1 MSRDVVNRF
10 KKNMV
15 ENKLINKGDKIVIG
29 LSGGPDS
36 ICLLNLLC
44 EIREEFDLDLAAAH
58 INHMIRGEEADEDQE
73 FCRERCLQLGVKFF
87 YKKIDVNAYA
97 KNNGLSSESAGREIR
112 YGFFD
117 EVMNKL
123 KFNKIATAHNA
134 NDQAETVLMRLMRGT
149 GLEGLSGIQVIR
161 DKKYIRPILFLN
173 RDEVEKYCHDIGEKA
188 RIDKTNLERLYS
200 RNRIRLD
207 ILPYMKEH
215 FNKDIVD
222 TINRMA
228 QLIDKDNEFINK
240 MTEKYYNNVCIE
252 DKEKVIIKKDGFSL
266 ESSIITRIIRKSI
279 YKVGNAKY
287 NVEAKHIEDV
297 IKLQKNSTSK
307 ILNLPNKVIAE
318 NVYGDIHIK
327 RTINNGAKKSCAKCI
342 DKNDLKNITIEFGE
356 YLIDFE
362 VINNEKKLKFNDNS
376 LIKYFNYDNI
386 NNEIKIRFRK
396 DGDKIVPFGMKGSK
410 KLKDIFID
418 MKVPKEQRDSIPI
431 ILFDDNIS
439 WIVGMKMSEIYR
451 VTNDAKKIL
460 KIKVTRKE

>member
-1 MSRDVVNRF
+1 MSRDIVNRF
-10 KKNMV
+10 KKNML
-15 ENKLINKGDKIVIG
+15 ENKLINKGDKIVVG

-58 INHMIRGEEADEDQE
+58 INHMIRGEEADKDQE
-73 FCRERCLQLGVKFF
+73 FCRERCFQLGVKFF
-87 YKKIDVNAYA
+87 YKKIDVNEYA

-112 YGFFD
+112 YEFFN

-123 KFNKIATAHNA
+123 EFNKIATAHNA

-161 DKKYIRPILFLN
+161 DNKYIRPILFLN
-173 RDEVEKYCHDIGEKA
+173 REEVESYCHDIGEEA
-188 RIDKTNLERLYS
+188 RIDKTNLERIYS
-200 RNRIRLD
+200 RNKIRLD
-207 ILPYMKEH
+207 ILPYMKKN
-215 FNKDIVD
+215 FNEDIID

-228 QLIDKDNEFINK
+228 QLIDKDNEYINK
-240 MTEKYYNNVCIE
+240 MAEKYYNNVCIE
-252 DKEKVIIKKDGFSL
+252 DKEKVIIKKDGFLL

-297 IKLQKNSTSK
+297 IRLQKKSTSK
-307 ILNLPNKVIAE
+307 VLNLPNKVIAE

-327 RTINNGAKKSCAKCI
+327 RAVYNETKKTYEKCI
-342 DKNDLKNITIEFGE
+342 NKSDLKDTTIEFGE
-356 YLIDFE
+356 YLINFD
-362 VINNEKKLKFNDNS
+362 IIINEKKLKFNDNS

-396 DGDKIVPFGMKGSK
+396 DGDRIIPFGMKGSK

-418 MKVPKEQRDSIPI
+418 MKVPKEQRDNIPI

-439 WIVGMKMSEIYR
+439 WVVGVKISEVYKI
-451 VTNDAKKIL
+451 TNEAKKIL
-460 KIKVTRKE
+460 KIKATRKE